1 MQLRPPPGDE
11 SVMPLAKLIAQEIET
26 QGPITFARFMEL
38 AIQHPEY
45 GYYAASV
52 ERVGQSGDFLT
63 APETHPIFGQ
73 LLAHQIVECWTNLG
87 EHAQLWIRE
96 FGAGRGTLASQII
109 KTIANQQPGG
119 LETLVYELADLN
131 TDHVEAVERRLGL
144 PSSSIDVVV
153 HAASD
158 DGITGVVLANELLD
172 AMPFHRIQKFRG
184 KVQELRIGLAN
195 GWFGEIA
202 GPLSPEVS
210 SLESAFVNLSEGQI
224 VEASP
229 ATAHWIEDLGNQLER
244 GYAII
249 IDYGYERDVLHDAK
263 RFPRGT
269 LKTYR
274 RHIVGE
280 EPLNHIGNQDITAHV
295 NFSVVEEAATE
306 AGFDLLGITTLAE
319 FCAGLG
325 IDRILMQA
333 QTEAESPADYFAAR
347 NAAMELLDPG
357 GLGRF
362 RVVVLSR
369 GRLGDSRLKGLA
381 FKLPGL

>member
-1 MQLRPPPGDE
+1 
-11 SVMPLAKLIAQEIET
+11 
-26 QGPITFARFMEL
+26 MEL

-73 LLAHQIVECWTNLG
+73 ILARQIVECWTNLG
-87 EHAQLWIRE
+87 APAQLKIRE

-109 KTIANQQPGG
+109 ETIASEPPEG

-131 TDHVEAVERRLGL
+131 IDHIKAVERRLAL
-144 PSSSIDVVV
+144 PISAIDVSVR
-153 HAASD
+153 AACD
-158 DGITGVVLANELLD
+158 DGFTGVVLANELLD
-172 AMPFHRIQKFRG
+172 AMPFHRIQKIRG
-184 KVQELRIGLAN
+184 KVHELRIGLEN
-195 GWFGEIA
+195 GWFSESA
-202 GPLSPEVS
+202 GRLSPEARL
-210 SLESAFVNLSEGQI
+210 LEDDFEHLGEGQVI
-224 VEASP
+224 EASP
-229 ATAHWIEDLGNQLER
+229 ATAQWVEDLGNQLER
-244 GYAII
+244 GYVII
-249 IDYGYERDVLHDAK
+249 VDYGYERDLLHDAN

-274 RHIVGE
+274 RHVVEE
-280 EPLNHIGNQDITAHV
+280 EPLVHIGNQDITAHV
-295 NFSVVEEAATE
+295 NFSVVADAATN
-306 AGFDLLGITTLAE
+306 AGFDLAGITTLAE

-333 QTEAESPADYFAAR
+333 QTEAESPTMYLAAR

-362 RVVVLSR
+362 RVAILSR
-369 GRLGDSRLKGLA
+369 GRHKDSHLKGLA
-381 FKLPGL
+381 FKLPGR